1 MCLFFSLQS
10 MATPDTSGT
19 SKDEM
24 ERLEGELKKWKASST
39 KHIESWKLAEDTW
52 KTFSPAF

>member
-1 MCLFFSLQS
+1 MCLLFSLQS
-10 MATPDTSGT
+10 MATPDPFGT

-39 KHIESWKLAEDTW
+39 KHTESWKLAEDTW